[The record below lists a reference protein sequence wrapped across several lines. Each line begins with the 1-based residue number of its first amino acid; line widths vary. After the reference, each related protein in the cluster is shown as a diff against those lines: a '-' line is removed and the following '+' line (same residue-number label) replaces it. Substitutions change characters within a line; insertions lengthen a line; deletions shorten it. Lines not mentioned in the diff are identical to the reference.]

1 MGFLKVLKQP
11 VPNIENIWYV
21 LIGTRYLMSI
31 FIISFDLRE
40 HVLATSLEK
49 RKTNFPRLYSWTSLY
64 CHYGISNILLHHQ
77 NILPRNPE
85 ISVRWFLLKS
95 VLKQKW
101 ARGWQGKRKQMGTIL
116 LRYQPSVTC
125 NPRTV
130 LKNTFDFTKIVNDW
144 KWKRGTVSLCQIY
157 FPIVIGATHKF

>member
-11 VPNIENIWYV
+11 VPNIETIWYV

-49 RKTNFPRLYSWTSLY
+49 RKTNFPRLYSWSSLC

-77 NILPRNPE
+77 TFLPRNPE
-85 ISVRWFLLKS
+85 ISVRWFYWNPCWNRCKHRDGRVSESKWEPFYWDINHQPRVILEQCWKILSISLK
-95 VLKQKW
+95 LW
-101 ARGWQGKRKQMGTIL
+101 TIG
-116 LRYQPSVTC
+116 S
-125 NPRTV
+125 
-130 LKNTFDFTKIVNDW
+130 
-144 KWKRGTVSLCQIY
+144 GSEELCHYVRFISQLS
-157 FPIVIGATHKF
+157 